1 MSAVAKR
8 YARALFD
15 LASEYSTLDATEQ
28 ELSQINGIVREN
40 KDFENL
46 LNHPKISVDEKKN
59 ITNQLFQGKV
69 SDMTL
74 NFLNLLIERG
84 REHELGQVTA
94 TFKELYNETRGMAD
108 ATVTTARPLTEEQV
122 KQLADSFGKQVNKT
136 LRVTTVVDPTII
148 GGVVVRIGN
157 RLYDGSIQGKLA
169 RFTQQIK
176 QAQV

>member
-15 LASEYSTLDATEQ
+15 VVNEHGTLEATEQ
-28 ELSQINGIVREN
+28 ELVQINGIIREN
-40 KDFENL
+40 TEFENL
-46 LNHPKISVDEKKN
+46 LTHPKISVDEKKN
-59 ITNQLFQGKV
+59 LINQLFQGKV
-69 SDMTL
+69 SDITL
-74 NFLNLLIERG
+74 NFVNLLIERG

-94 TFKELYNETRGMAD
+94 TFTELSNETRGLAD
-108 ATVTTARPLTEEQV
+108 AIVTTAKPLTEEEI
-122 KQLADSFGKQVNKT
+122 KQLADSFGQKLNKT
-136 LRVTTVVDPTII
+136 LRVTTVVDPTIL

-157 RLYDGSIQGKLA
+157 RLYDGSIKGKLD